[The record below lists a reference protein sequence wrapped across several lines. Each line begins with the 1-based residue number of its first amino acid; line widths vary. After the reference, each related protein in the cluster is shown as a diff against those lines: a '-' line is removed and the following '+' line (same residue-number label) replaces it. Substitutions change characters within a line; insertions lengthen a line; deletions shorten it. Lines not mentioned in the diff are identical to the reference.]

1 MWAFTIQYSCYY
13 LANNCFFILCIPS
26 DFNFGAYLMLIYS
39 WGNITHTHQPHLFDW
54 SFLKYS
60 MPPRRKR
67 INIVFSFCIFLWQ
80 IWETIKKKTK
90 PILQRMMPQDSRR
103 KNAQRK
109 KDPRLST
116 QAHFLLIQR
125 KWKSTGRVLHM
136 CCRAGRREKKW
147 KDLRELG
154 RVWKGTCT
162 AMGGKVT
169 QHLPFSF

>member
-1 MWAFTIQYSCYY
+1 MLLNENKIINRFFQISIFKCTNFMWAFTIQYSCYY

-80 IWETIKKKTK
+80 IWETIKKKQNLYYKEWCPKTAEE
-90 PILQRMMPQDSRR
+90 RMLKERR
-103 KNAQRK
+103 TH
-109 KDPRLST
+109 DFPPRHIFSWFKGNER
-116 QAHFLLIQR
+116 A
-125 KWKSTGRVLHM
+125 RVVYYI
-136 CCRAGRREKKW
+136 CVAVPVDEK
-147 KDLRELG
+147 RS
-154 RVWKGTCT
+154 
-162 AMGGKVT
+162 GKI
-169 QHLPFSF
+169 

>member
-1 MWAFTIQYSCYY
+1 MYSIWFKFWSLPNVDLLLRKHHTHTPTPSFWLKFSEIVYAPQKKKNQYCLFILHLS
-13 LANNCFFILCIPS
+13 LAN
-26 DFNFGAYLMLIYS
+26 M
-39 WGNITHTHQPHLFDW
+39 GNH
-54 SFLKYS
+54 
-60 MPPRRKR
+60 
-67 INIVFSFCIFLWQ
+67 
-80 IWETIKKKTK
+80 KKKTK
-90 PILQRMMPQDSRR
+90 PILQIMMPQDSRR
-103 KNAQRK
+103 KNAQRE
-109 KDPRLST
+109 KDPRFST

-125 KWKSTGRVLHM
+125 KSKSTGRVLHM